1 MPQDLRS
8 YIDLIRE
15 HKLLLD
21 IKKEVDPLSN
31 LAGIA
36 YRGENEQG
44 KATMFHNL
52 KGYKGWTAVSYM
64 CGSREKMAL
73 GLGTT
78 KDKAL
83 VELGGRISRGL
94 IKPKIVEDGPVKEV
108 VWKGDDADLGR
119 LPIHV
124 HSDSDRGVPFIGS
137 AMQFV
142 KDPET
147 GTQNIALQRDHI
159 KGAKK
164 MGIFVHPK
172 RHTDICMQK
181 YWKAGKPM
189 PVATV
194 IGHHPAYYIAS
205 TWTTSYETDEVDI
218 AGALLQEPANMV
230 RCETIDVMVPAEAEI
245 VIEGEVP
252 PNYMEDEGPFCEHAG
267 MTHGTLQQPIINVK
281 CITMRKNAIYYALQG
296 GRPISES
303 QPLDG
308 FPMELVLYARIKDV
322 GGFIDVKDVVALPYA
337 GGSHIIVVQMSPR
350 KAGEVRSTLMAL
362 LSSPYLHPKI
372 GIAVDDD
379 IDPHNAQ
386 SIMYALSTR
395 VNPKS
400 DVFIIPDTLC
410 HTGDLTAELLPDTG
424 AHMGF
429 HPRIGSKMLIDATKG
444 AAPTPELRAY
454 FEPVKPMGLVNVKLE
469 EFLG

>member
-15 HKLLLD
+15 KKLLLD
-21 IKKEVDPLSN
+21 IKKEVDPLTN
-31 LAGIA
+31 LAGLA

-52 KGYKGWTAVSYM
+52 KGYPNWTAVSYM

-73 GLGTT
+73 GLGTS

-83 VELGGRISRGL
+83 TELGGRITKGL
-94 IKPKIVEDGPVKEV
+94 IKPKIVEDGPVKEII
-108 VWKGDDADLGR
+108 WKGDDADLGR
-119 LPIHV
+119 IPIHV

-159 KGAKK
+159 KGPRK

-181 YWKAGKPM
+181 YWQQGKAM

-194 IGHHPAYYIAS
+194 IDHHPAYYIAS
-205 TWTTSYETDEVDI
+205 TWTTSYETDEIDI
-218 AGALLQEPANMV
+218 TGALLQEPVNMV
-230 RCETIDVMVPAEAEI
+230 RCETIDVMVPADAEI

-281 CITMRKNAIYYALQG
+281 CITMRKNPIYYALQG

-337 GGSHIIVVQMSPR
+337 GGSHIIVVQMKPR
-350 KAGEVRSTLMAL
+350 KMGEVRSALIEL
-362 LSSPYLHPKI
+362 LS
-372 GIAVDDD
+372 
-379 IDPHNAQ
+379 NA
-386 SIMYALSTR
+386 
-395 VNPKS
+395 
-400 DVFIIPDTLC
+400 
-410 HTGDLTAELLPDTG
+410 
-424 AHMGF
+424 
-429 HPRIGSKMLIDATKG
+429 
-444 AAPTPELRAY
+444 
-454 FEPVKPMGLVNVKLE
+454 
-469 EFLG
+469 

>member
-1 MPQDLRS
+1 MAQDLRS

-21 IKKEVDPLSN
+21 IKKEVDPLTN

-52 KGYKGWTAVSYM
+52 KGFPGWTAVSYM

-73 GLGTT
+73 GLKTT
-78 KDKAL
+78 KDKSL
-83 VELGGRISRGL
+83 IELGGRISRGL
-94 IKPKIVEDGPVKEV
+94 IKPKVVKDGPVKEV
-108 VWKGDDADLGR
+108 ILEGDQADLGKI
-119 LPIHV
+119 PIHV

-159 KGAKK
+159 KGPRK

-205 TWTTSYETDEVDI
+205 TWTTSYETDELDI
-218 AGALLQEPANMV
+218 TGALL
-230 RCETIDVMVPAEAEI
+230 
-245 VIEGEVP
+245 
-252 PNYMEDEGPFCEHAG
+252 
-267 MTHGTLQQPIINVK
+267 
-281 CITMRKNAIYYALQG
+281 
-296 GRPISES
+296 
-303 QPLDG
+303 
-308 FPMELVLYARIKDV
+308 
-322 GGFIDVKDVVALPYA
+322 
-337 GGSHIIVVQMSPR
+337 
-350 KAGEVRSTLMAL
+350 
-362 LSSPYLHPKI
+362 
-372 GIAVDDD
+372 
-379 IDPHNAQ
+379 
-386 SIMYALSTR
+386 
-395 VNPKS
+395 
-400 DVFIIPDTLC
+400 
-410 HTGDLTAELLPDTG
+410 
-424 AHMGF
+424 
-429 HPRIGSKMLIDATKG
+429 
-444 AAPTPELRAY
+444 
-454 FEPVKPMGLVNVKLE
+454 
-469 EFLG
+469 

>member
-1 MPQDLRS
+1 MAQDLRG

-15 HKLLLD
+15 HQLLLD
-21 IKKEVDPLSN
+21 IKKEGDPLTN

-36 YRGENEQG
+36 YRGDTDLGQG
-44 KATMFHNL
+44 TMFHNL
-52 KGYKGWTAVSYM
+52 KGYPNWTAVSYM

-159 KGAKK
+159 KGSKK

-181 YWKAGKPM
+181 YWQAGKPM

-230 RCETIDVMVPAEAEI
+230 RCETIDVMVPADAEI

-281 CITMRKNAIYYALQG
+281 CLTMRKNAIYYALQG

-308 FPMELVLYARIKDV
+308 FPMELVIYARIKDV

-337 GGSHIIVVQMSPR
+337 GGSH
-350 KAGEVRSTLMAL
+350 A
-362 LSSPYLHPKI
+362 SSSRQHGVLPVDAPPYP
-372 GIAVDDD
+372 
-379 IDPHNAQ
+379 
-386 SIMYALSTR
+386 
-395 VNPKS
+395 
-400 DVFIIPDTLC
+400 
-410 HTGDLTAELLPDTG
+410 
-424 AHMGF
+424 
-429 HPRIGSKMLIDATKG
+429 
-444 AAPTPELRAY
+444 
-454 FEPVKPMGLVNVKLE
+454 
-469 EFLG
+469 LG